1 MARSTSIPTW
11 VQYADLAIESFLGV
25 RPWRS
30 RQITGTATELM
41 TAAGET
47 LPKTSGQSSSRLDPT
62 SFDAFRLGVRLWAA
76 LPKRCPHCSGSG
88 ECDDC
93 IQFSDYQPV
102 RILIP
107 TADTDP
113 AVIDTHNAYHAHDA
127 DRTPM
132 HDACP
137 RRGAYCSMT
146 ERDALRAAVPGAH
159 DASFSFTPDN
169 QRIRAFVRYGQ
180 SSDPRSAMYRMWEF
194 DRTLLLNETALG
206 LARAGNYAIIP
217 DPIAES
223 GYESLSVAL
232 QSDTAMLLAFS
243 LAVRVGGDGE
253 IPALP
258 APEVS
263 LHKPTKPSQRV
274 G

>member
-1 MARSTSIPTW
+1 MNEIILPTW
-11 VQYADLAIESFLGV
+11 VQYADRAIESFLGV

-30 RQITGTATELM
+30 RQITAAATELM

-47 LPKTSGQSSSRLDPT
+47 LPRTTGQSASSRLIPT
-62 SFDAFRLGVRLWAA
+62 RFDAFRLGVRLWAS
-76 LPKRCPHCSGSG
+76 LPKRCPHCSGISDCD
-88 ECDDC
+88 EC
-93 IQFSDYQPV
+93 IRFANYQPLSYLPRAETPPPV
-102 RILIP
+102 V
-107 TADTDP
+107 
-113 AVIDTHNAYHAHDA
+113 AVHNAYHAHDA

-146 ERDALRAAVPGAH
+146 ERDALRLAVPGAH

-169 QRIRAFVRYGQ
+169 RRVRAFVRFGEK
-180 SSDPRSAMYRMWEF
+180 SDPRSATYRMWEF
-194 DRTLLLNETALG
+194 DRTLLLDETVLG
-206 LARAGNYAIIP
+206 LARAGNYNIIP
-217 DPIAES
+217 DPVTEAGHDYLGIT
-223 GYESLSVAL
+223 L
-232 QSDTAMLLAFS
+232 QSDTAMLMAFA

-258 APEVS
+258 APGVC
-263 LHKPTKPSQRV
+263 LHRPTKPSQRV